1 MKKLATLLMTSALII
16 LPLMFSSCDGENAP
30 WRKAFVKYQLARNEY
45 FKQFGAF
52 GTDEVS
58 TRNWFF
64 ANFRDANEADYQ
76 EFAQRIVNDILNIDK
91 VLDAYFDNNS
101 GFGTFGTDQAE
112 ARQWFF
118 KNYEYAIENDFVYFW
133 QEALKDIQR
142 SKTRMAAILSGAAWR
157 GNIKMNFKNNPN
169 DQYSQTAADEE
180 LDFDLA
186 QTGGTYG
193 RGEEKRTNMSD
204 GSADNQ
210 NRFNWEIDNR
220 GNIIFDFD
228 DAQLGQGKGV
238 EMVIFYKDLIVLEDK
253 NFKGRMTCNTQ
264 NLYEYDDFELVRS
277 SYIKPADGVSRSISS
292 AASRIFSGKNT
303 KLHKLPEMRIL
314 HNFSSP
320 RR

>member
-1 MKKLATLLMTSALII
+1 
-16 LPLMFSSCDGENAP
+16 
-30 WRKAFVKYQLARNEY
+30 
-45 FKQFGAF
+45 
-52 GTDEVS
+52 
-58 TRNWFF
+58 
-64 ANFRDANEADYQ
+64 
-76 EFAQRIVNDILNIDK
+76 
-91 VLDAYFDNNS
+91 
-101 GFGTFGTDQAE
+101 
-112 ARQWFF
+112 
-118 KNYEYAIENDFVYFW
+118 
-133 QEALKDIQR
+133 
-142 SKTRMAAILSGAAWR
+142 
-157 GNIKMNFKNNPN
+157 
-169 DQYSQTAADEE
+169 
-180 LDFDLA
+180 
-186 QTGGTYG
+186 
-193 RGEEKRTNMSD
+193 MSD

-253 NFKGRMTCNTQ
+253 NFKGRMTSNTQ

-292 AASRIFSGKNT
+292 TASRIFSGKNT